1 MVWNNLAVTVNC
13 ELPTM
18 LSKVSTRSMR
28 LWFDMKVLPDYAD
41 EVENLIRL
49 EIGLLVFN
57 NWIDLES
64 VSLFV
69 TIG

>member
-28 LWFDMKVLPDYAD
+28 LWFDMKVLPECAD

-49 EIGLLVFN
+49 EIGLLVVN

-64 VSLFV
+64 DC
-69 TIG
+69 